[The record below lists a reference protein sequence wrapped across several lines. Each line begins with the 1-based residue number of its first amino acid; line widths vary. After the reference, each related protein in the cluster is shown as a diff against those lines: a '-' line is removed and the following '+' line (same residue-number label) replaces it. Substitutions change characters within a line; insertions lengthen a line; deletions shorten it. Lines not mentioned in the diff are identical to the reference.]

1 MTAYFAHFIY
11 EFRTGLRNSSL
22 LLMNYLFPLGFYAV
36 MGAVMTK
43 INPGFTELLI
53 PAMVILTAM
62 TSTVLGMPGTLVE
75 LRESGV
81 FRSFRINGVPEFNI
95 LSIPA
100 VSTSIHALIVSVIIV
115 LTGHPLFGGIAP
127 TNWAAFFLITLASLF
142 TFSGFGTLIGV
153 LSSNSRTTVLF
164 SQLIFLPSILLG
176 GMMMPLS
183 VLPESFRPIS
193 LLLPTTH
200 LMQAFQGFAFGQQTL
215 LNPTISLII
224 PIVSGLLAYGLSIY
238 LFNWD
243 SRNQSRR
250 GHPLLG
256 LLVMVPYVISIFVH

>member
-1 MTAYFAHFIY
+1 MTAYFSHFMY
-11 EFRTGLRNSSL
+11 EFKTGLRNSSL

-43 INPGFTELLI
+43 INPAFTDLLI
-53 PAMVILTAM
+53 PAMVLLAAM
-62 TSTVLGMPGTLVE
+62 TSTVLGMPGSLVE

-81 FRSFRINGVPEFNI
+81 FRSFKINGVPEFNI

-100 VSTSIHALIVSVIIV
+100 ISTSIHALIVTAVIA
-115 LTGHPLFGGIAP
+115 LTGNALFGGRAP
-127 TNWAAFFLITLASLF
+127 TDWTAFFLITLAALF

-153 LSSNSRTTVLF
+153 LSSNSRSTVLF
-164 SQLIFLPSILLG
+164 SQLIFLPSIMLG

-183 VLPESFRPIS
+183 VLPASFRPVS
-193 LLLPTTH
+193 MLLPTTH
-200 LMQAFQGFAFGQQTL
+200 LMQAFQGLAFGQQTL
-215 LNPTISLII
+215 LDPVISLII
-224 PIVSGLLAYGLSIY
+224 PIVSGLLAYVLSIY

-243 SRNQSRR
+243 SRNTSRR

-256 LLVMVPYVISIFVH
+256 LLVMVPYIMSLFIR